1 MERKYLK
8 MDHPIPG
15 RDSPMENIRYPRYLN
30 EKEVADMTGFSL
42 STLRNNRF
50 LSKGIPYI
58 KVGKS
63 VRYDLKEVVAF
74 MERHRIQMEVF
85 VE

>member
-1 MERKYLK
+1 
-8 MDHPIPG
+8 
-15 RDSPMENIRYPRYLN
+15 MENIRYPRYLN